1 MNDDRPNPKARR
13 DFLKLAGITAVVL
26 GIAKTRPAGGRNEM
40 ISAQSLSSQ
49 AIPGDAQTI
58 TLFLC
63 GDVMT
68 GRGIDQVLP
77 YPSNP
82 QIYEP
87 YMTSAKGYVRLAEEV
102 NGPIPK
108 PVDFSYIWG
117 DALEELRRVNPDAR
131 IINLETA
138 VTASPE
144 FWPGKGINYRMQPR
158 NIPCITAAKIDCC
171 VLSNNH
177 VLDWGYAGLTETLDT
192 LAAANLKTA
201 GAGRNLLEAEAPAI
215 IEVAGKGR
223 VLVFGFGD
231 ESSGIPWAWGAR
243 SNKPGMN
250 LLPDLSEGTVRRIAK
265 RISGLKRKGDWVVAS
280 IHWGG
285 NWGYE
290 ISSAQREFAHRLIDQ
305 ALVDVVHGHSSHH
318 PKGVEV
324 YKGKPILFGCGDF
337 LNDYE
342 GISGYEEF
350 RGDLA
355 LMYFVTLDLAT
366 GMLVSLIMTPLLI
379 KRFRLNY
386 AHPDD
391 VHWLQQILDRESRS
405 LGARIEWVNEC
416 RLALS
421 VGR

>member
-1 MNDDRPNPKARR
+1 MMPDP
-13 DFLKLAGITAVVL
+13 
-26 GIAKTRPAGGRNEM
+26 
-40 ISAQSLSSQ
+40 SLSSQ
-49 AIPGDAQTI
+49 AIFRTTQTI
-58 TLFLC
+58 TLFLG

-77 YPSNP
+77 HPGNP
-82 QIYEP
+82 RIYEP

-102 NGPIPK
+102 NGPISK
-108 PVDFSYIWG
+108 PVDFAYIWG
-117 DALEELRRVNPDAR
+117 DALEELRRTNPDVR

-138 VTASPE
+138 VTSSPE
-144 FWPGKGINYRMQPR
+144 FWAGKGINYRMQPK

-177 VLDWGYAGLTETLDT
+177 VLDWGYAGLKETLTT
-192 LAAANLKTA
+192 LTGANLKAA
-201 GAGRNLLEAEAPAI
+201 GAGRSLLEAEAPAV

-231 ESSGIPWAWGAR
+231 ESSGIPWLWGAR
-243 SNKPGMN
+243 RDRPGVN
-250 LLPDLSEGTVRRIAK
+250 LLPDLSGDTVRRIAK
-265 RISGLKRKGDWVVAS
+265 RISGLKQKGDWVVAS

-290 ISSAQREFAHRLIDQ
+290 ILSAQREFAHRLIDQ

-318 PKGVEV
+318 PKGIEV

-342 GISGYEEF
+342 GISGYEDF

-366 GMLVSLIMTPLLI
+366 GMLVSLIMTPLQI
-379 KRFRLNY
+379 RRFRLNY

-391 VHWLQQILDRESRS
+391 VHWLQQILNRESRS
-405 LGARIEWVNEC
+405 LGARIEWVNEYH
-416 RLALS
+416 LALS

>member
-1 MNDDRPNPKARR
+1 
-13 DFLKLAGITAVVL
+13 
-26 GIAKTRPAGGRNEM
+26 M
-40 ISAQSLSSQ
+40 IPDPSLLSQ
-49 AIPGDAQTI
+49 AASRKPQTI

-63 GDVMT
+63 GDMMT

-77 YPSNP
+77 YPGNP
-82 QIYEP
+82 RIHEP
-87 YMTSAKGYVRLAEEV
+87 YMTSAKGYVKLAEEV
-102 NGPIPK
+102 NGPISK
-108 PVDFSYIWG
+108 PVDFAYIWG
-117 DALEELRRVNPDAR
+117 DALEELRRANPNVR

-144 FWPGKGINYRMQPR
+144 FWPGKDINYRMQPR
-158 NIPCITAAKIDCC
+158 NIPCIAAAKIDCC
-171 VLSNNH
+171 VLANNH
-177 VLDWGYAGLTETLDT
+177 VLDWGYDGLTETLDT
-192 LAAANLKTA
+192 LSAANLKAA
-201 GAGRNLLEAEAPAI
+201 GAGRNLSEAEAPAI

-243 SNKPGMN
+243 IDKSGVS
-250 LLPDLSEGTVRRIAK
+250 LLPDLSGDTVRRIAK
-265 RISGLKRKGDWVVAS
+265 RISGFKQQGDWVVAS

-285 NWGYE
+285 NWGYSV
-290 ISSAQREFAHRLIDQ
+290 SSAQREFAHRLIDQ
-305 ALVDVVHGHSSHH
+305 AQVDVVHGHSSHH
-318 PKGVEV
+318 PKGIEV

-342 GISGYEEF
+342 GITGYEEF
-350 RGDLA
+350 RGDLT

-366 GMLVSLIMTPLLI
+366 GNLVSLTMTPMQI
-379 KRFRLNY
+379 RRFRLSY

-391 VHWLQQILDRESRS
+391 IRWLQQVLDRESRS
-405 LGARIEWVNEC
+405 LGTRIELVNEG

>member
-1 MNDDRPNPKARR
+1 
-13 DFLKLAGITAVVL
+13 
-26 GIAKTRPAGGRNEM
+26 M